1 MNNKP
6 KSSNRHGIA
15 PEENK
20 KKRKSKKKLSYCK
33 DYGIVL
39 LEYNIVTQII
49 TVSLKV
55 LIPINWLINPRLFM

>member
-33 DYGIVL
+33 DYGIIL
-39 LEYNIVTQII
+39 LEYNITEGRR
-49 TVSLKV
+49 SYL
-55 LIPINWLINPRLFM
+55 LEPRHAS